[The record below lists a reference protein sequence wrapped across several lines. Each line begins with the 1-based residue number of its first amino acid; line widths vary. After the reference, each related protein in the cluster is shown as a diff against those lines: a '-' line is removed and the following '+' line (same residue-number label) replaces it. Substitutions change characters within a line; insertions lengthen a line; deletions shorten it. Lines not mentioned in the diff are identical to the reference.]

1 MVLFISLLLSVN
13 PVKHLLT
20 IFRFCSSGL
29 QVEGYAQDNPLE
41 HMKKLLEI
49 ICQWEIKLHHYFTYQ
64 LSLVFSSDHLSDG
77 YVSLQVRILHGES
90 IDEALLLI
98 QLLSHY
104 FEILKDT

>member
-1 MVLFISLLLSVN
+1 MVLFISLLLYVN

-20 IFRFCSSGL
+20 IFHFCSSGL
-29 QVEGYAQDNPLE
+29 QVEGDGQDNPLE

-49 ICQWEIKLHHYFTYQ
+49 ICQWEIKLYHYFTYQ
-64 LSLVFSSDHLSDG
+64 LSLVFSPDHLSDG